1 MILDT
6 ILDHKREELAE
17 KKRRFPLERL
27 KEAAAQQP
35 PPFDF
40 AGSLRGG
47 GISLIAEVKKAS
59 PSRGLLCP
67 DFGPVRLAL
76 AYAAG
81 GAAAVSVLTDERF
94 FQGSLEDLRAVHSAL
109 LENGY
114 RVPLLRKEFI
124 LDEYQVYESRAAGA
138 DAFLLIAAAL
148 SGETLSE
155 LMALAKD
162 MGMAALV
169 EVHNE
174 EEAERVVNLKPDVVG
189 INNRDLR
196 DFSVDL
202 GTFERLCP
210 LMDGTTCVAES
221 GIHTFDDVSRLC
233 EAGAD
238 AVLIGEELVTATDVG
253 EKIKELDIQTQGSGM
268 MRKGAIA
275 NPKRQ

>member
-1 MILDT
+1 MVLDVILV
-6 ILDHKREELAE
+6 HKRDELAE
-17 KKRRFPLERL
+17 RKRHFPLERV
-27 KEAAAQQP
+27 KENAAKQP
-35 PPFDF
+35 LPLDF
-40 AGSLRGG
+40 AGSLQRD

-76 AYAAG
+76 AYVAG

-109 LENGY
+109 RENGY
-114 RVPLLRKEFI
+114 GVPLLRKDFI

-148 SGETLSE
+148 SDHTMSD
-155 LMALAKD
+155 LMALGKNL
-162 MGMAALV
+162 GMAALV
-169 EVHNE
+169 EVHSE
-174 EEAERVVNLKPDVVG
+174 EEVERVMNLKPDVVG

-210 LMDGTTCVAES
+210 LLGGTTCVAES
-221 GIHTFDDVSRLC
+221 GIHTSDDVCRLRK
-233 EAGAD
+233 AGAD

-253 EKIKELDIQTQGSGM
+253 GRIRELIGGVS
-268 MRKGAIA
+268 A
-275 NPKRQ
+275 